1 MNKKLI
7 FTITLLC
14 FTSLLPAGEIQTGKG
29 TFEMTG
35 GFFGLDQT
43 QSTDITTTS
52 LVQNHKNLFG
62 STYYYAYD
70 LAWYDSDFLVQGQQ
84 TINNPLPLSP
94 SSIIPS
100 MDYRMQGLD
109 VNLVFGKDISH
120 KDENNYLS
128 AGLLIGIS
136 VPWIDSKDD
145 DSNDDDNNDN
155 EDNND
160 DEDNSTTQSSKT
172 KIYTYKIGPSISART
187 SLGKYF
193 SLYTNAA
200 IAYQTGHIENSYANI
215 DSDVNGMFKS
225 YDIGIKFLPLSEDF
239 DLGLFTLSP
248 RFYATLGYKYSS
260 WDLNDINIDA
270 TGQNIKFT
278 STDFN
283 MNSKTTYFGL
293 GYDF

>member
-52 LVQNHKNLFG
+52 LVQNHKNIFG

-84 TINNPLPLSP
+84 TINNPIPFLP

-136 VPWIDSKDD
+136 VPWINSKDD
-145 DSNDDDNNDN
+145 DSNDDNYYDNNN
-155 EDNND
+155 ENNI
-160 DEDNSTTQSSKT
+160 TTQSSKT

-215 DSDVNGMFKS
+215 SSDVNGMFKS
-225 YDIGIKFLPLSEDF
+225 YDIGIKFLPISEDF
-239 DLGLFTLSP
+239 DLGFFTLSP